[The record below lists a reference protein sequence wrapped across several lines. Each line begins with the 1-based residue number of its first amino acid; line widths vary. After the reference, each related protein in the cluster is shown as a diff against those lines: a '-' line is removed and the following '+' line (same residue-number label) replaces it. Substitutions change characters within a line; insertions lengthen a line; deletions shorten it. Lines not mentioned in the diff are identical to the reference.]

1 MDITLLLC
9 VDTDRQTDTHT
20 HTDTQTKYCNPS
32 CAPSIL
38 IWIEGVEELWYCGVN
53 LYSPYLWMSN
63 QIEICAIQLKHSSSS
78 SVMTIIGVYL
88 PSTDHQIEEFE
99 NYLQHMLD
107 CAIKSGHDS
116 IWGKFSK
123 LISHSHK
130 ASQLTDIFGS
140 PYLKH
145 SWQFYCLQLVVLIVV
160 TRLGRVIARRPSRS
174 VWTLNNV
181 YCLSHSLVL
190 KRFRVSLKC
199 PENFNGHPIG
209 PLRIFVRV
217 AFLRPWKVHSDIAPL
232 SMWSMW
238 STWPVLLCLYNPEV
252 PQKYQHMLRLTA
264 LKPFVSSL
272 TLPGDQWHMLIG
284 LRQKQRK
291 ICPSRKGGVSSLW
304 RGVSTPLSFSV
315 TVQGESLSKVQD
327 S

>member
-1 MDITLLLC
+1 
-9 VDTDRQTDTHT
+9 
-20 HTDTQTKYCNPS
+20 
-32 CAPSIL
+32 
-38 IWIEGVEELWYCGVN
+38 
-53 LYSPYLWMSN
+53 MSN

-160 TRLGRVIARRPSRS
+160 TRLGRGHGRYTLILHLYPCGPCDLHDLYCCACTIQKFHKSISTCFVSRP
-174 VWTLNNV
+174 W
-181 YCLSHSLVL
+181 SHSSAV
-190 KRFRVSLKC
+190 
-199 PENFNGHPIG
+199 
-209 PLRIFVRV
+209 
-217 AFLRPWKVHSDIAPL
+217 W
-232 SMWSMW
+232 
-238 STWPVLLCLYNPEV
+238 LCLETN
-252 PQKYQHMLRLTA
+252 
-264 LKPFVSSL
+264 
-272 TLPGDQWHMLIG
+272 D
-284 LRQKQRK
+284 
-291 ICPSRKGGVSSLW
+291 ICL
-304 RGVSTPLSFSV
+304 
-315 TVQGESLSKVQD
+315 
-327 S
+327 